1 MKELTDFYYLR
12 NPKFKQVVFSSTLFL
27 FYFLP
32 LFLLV
37 YHVVP
42 KYLKNWVIF
51 FFSILFYTWGAPV
64 FVFILLGTSLLDFLM
79 VRTIHRSQE
88 ARKRK
93 ILLII
98 SLTIN
103 LGLLAYFKYSNFFIE
118 NANTLLESF
127 GLKEVSWT
135 KVIMPIGISFFT
147 FESITYTVDVYRGK
161 HAPLS
166 NMKDYLLYLLAFPKL
181 IAGPIVRFQEIA
193 DEVIERKENVD
204 EKLIGFYRF
213 SIGLAKKVL
222 IANVMA
228 EQAEVVFN
236 SDFHQ
241 LSAYTAWV
249 GILAYTMQIYFDFSG
264 YSDMAIGLGKIMGF
278 HFPENFNSPY
288 SSKSIT
294 EFWRRW
300 HMTLGN
306 FMRDYLYIP
315 LGGNRVSSKARLYF
329 NLALVFILSGF
340 WHGASW
346 NFVVWGAFHGT
357 FLILDRIFLL
367 KLLNRLGSA
376 LSILITFFIVLMGWV
391 IFRIEGDLGQVW
403 LYFERLF
410 DFSWYENFL
419 LLPDFVPLLIV
430 ALFFSFLPALPV
442 GKRMQD
448 FVFNRNAYS
457 LAGNGLFLLI
467 TVSLFILSVSAVTS
481 SGFNPFIY
489 FRF

>member
-1 MKELTDFYYLR
+1 M
-12 NPKFKQVVFSSTLFL
+12 VFSSTLFL

-42 KYLKNWVIF
+42 KGLKNWVIF

-64 FVFILLGTSLLDFLM
+64 FVFILLGTSFMDFLL
-79 VRTIHRSQE
+79 VREIHRSSE
-88 ARKRK
+88 KRKKK
-93 ILLII
+93 ILLVL
-98 SLTIN
+98 SLVVN
-103 LGLLAYFKYSNFFIE
+103 LGLLTYFKYSNFFVG
-118 NANTLLESF
+118 NANALLESI
-127 GLKEVSWT
+127 GLKEVAWT

-166 NMKDYLLYLLAFPKL
+166 NLKDYLLYLLAFPKL

-193 DEVIERKENVD
+193 DEVIERKENID

-228 EQAEVVFN
+228 EQAKVIFDT
-236 SDFHQ
+236 DFHL
-241 LSAYTAWV
+241 LSASTAWI

-288 SSKSIT
+288 SSGSIT

-315 LGGNRVSSKARLYF
+315 LGGNRVSSKSRLYF

-357 FLILDRIFLL
+357 FLILDRIFLV
-367 KLLNRLGSA
+367 KLLNRLGNV
-376 LSILITFFIVLMGWV
+376 LSIAITFVIVMMGWV
-391 IFRIEGDLGQVW
+391 IFHIENDLDQVW
-403 LYFERLF
+403 LYFDRLF
-410 DFSWYENFL
+410 DFSWDSTFTTLPNFWPL
-419 LLPDFVPLLIV
+419 LLV
-430 ALFFSFLPALPV
+430 AAFFSFLPALSI

-448 FVFNRNAYS
+448 FVFNKNSYS
-457 LAGNGLFLLI
+457 LSANGLFLFVAI
-467 TVSLFILSVSAVTS
+467 MLFMMSAS
-481 SGFNPFIY
+481 SIIASGFNPFIY

>member
-1 MKELTDFYYLR
+1 M
-12 NPKFKQVVFSSTLFL
+12 VFSSTLFL

-42 KYLKNWVIF
+42 KLLKNWVIF

-64 FVFILLGTSLLDFLM
+64 FVFILLGTSFTDFLL
-79 VRTIHRSQE
+79 VREIHRSSE
-88 ARKRK
+88 ARKKK

-98 SLTIN
+98 SLTVN
-103 LGLLAYFKYSNFFIE
+103 LGLLAYFKYSNFFIG
-118 NANTLLESF
+118 NANALLESF
-127 GLKEVSWT
+127 GLKEVAWT

-161 HAPLS
+161 HAPLKS
-166 NMKDYLLYLLAFPKL
+166 LKDYLLYLLAFPKL

-228 EQAEVVFN
+228 EQAKVIFE
-236 SDFHQ
+236 SDFHH
-241 LSAYTAWV
+241 LSTSSAWI

-288 SSKSIT
+288 SSRSIT

-346 NFVVWGAFHGT
+346 NYVVWGAFHGT
-357 FLILDRIFLL
+357 FLILDRIFLV
-367 KLLNRLGSA
+367 KLLNRLGTV
-376 LSILITFFIVLMGWV
+376 LSIAITFLIVMMGWV
-391 IFRIEGDLGQVW
+391 IFKIENDMSQVG

-410 DFSWYENFL
+410 DFNGEANSNMLSNFW
-419 LLPDFVPLLIV
+419 PLLFV

-442 GKRMQD
+442 GKKIQD
-448 FVFNRNAYS
+448 FVYNRNTYS
-457 LAGNGLFLLI
+457 LSTNGFFLLATI
-467 TVSLFILSVSAVTS
+467 LLFMMSASSVIS

>member
-1 MKELTDFYYLR
+1 MI
-12 NPKFKQVVFSSTLFL
+12 FSSTLFL

-32 LFLLV
+32 FFLLV
-37 YHVVP
+37 YHMVP
-42 KYLKNWVIF
+42 KNLKNWVIF

-64 FVFILLGTSLLDFLM
+64 FVFILLGTSFLDFLM
-79 VRTIHRSQE
+79 VRTIHRSEE

-93 ILLII
+93 ILLVI

-127 GLKEVSWT
+127 GLKEVTWT

-147 FESITYTVDVYRGK
+147 FESITYTVDVYRRK

-193 DEVIERKENVD
+193 DEVIERRESID

-228 EQAEVVFN
+228 EQAEVIFS
-236 SDFHQ
+236 SDFNQ
-241 LSAYTAWV
+241 LSASTAWV

-288 SSKSIT
+288 SSRSIT

-315 LGGNRVSSKARLYF
+315 LGGNRVSTKARLYF

-367 KLLNRLGSA
+367 KVLKRLGTVVSVA
-376 LSILITFFIVLMGWV
+376 VTFFLVMMGWV
-391 IFRIEGDLGQVW
+391 IFKIEGDLNKVW
-403 LYFERLF
+403 LYFDRLF
-410 DFSWYENFL
+410 DFSWDPNFN
-419 LLPDFVPLLIV
+419 LLPDFLPLLAV
-430 ALFFSFLPALPV
+430 ALFFSFFSVSSV

-448 FVFNRNAYS
+448 FVFNRNSYS
-457 LAGNGLFLLI
+457 LPANGLFLMI
-467 TVSLFILSVSAVTS
+467 AVSLFILSASSVIS

>member
-1 MKELTDFYYLR
+1 M
-12 NPKFKQVVFSSTLFL
+12 VFSSAIFL

-32 LFLLV
+32 FFLLV

-42 KYLKNWVIF
+42 KAMKNWVIF
-51 FFSILFYTWGAPV
+51 IFSILFYTWGAPV
-64 FVFILLGTSLLDFLM
+64 FVFMLLGTSLLDFLL
-79 VRTIHRSQE
+79 VRTIHRSE
-88 ARKRK
+88 TVRKKR
-93 ILLII
+93 ILLIL
-98 SLTIN
+98 SLTVN

-118 NANTLLESF
+118 NTNVFLNSLGFNEIT
-127 GLKEVSWT
+127 WT

-147 FESITYTVDVYRGK
+147 FESITYTMDVYRGK
-161 HAPLS
+161 HAPLK
-166 NMKDYLLYLLAFPKL
+166 NLKDYLLYLLAFPKL

-193 DEVIERKENVD
+193 DEVIERKENID

-213 SIGLAKKVL
+213 CIGLGKKVL

-228 EQAEVVFN
+228 EQVREIFT
-236 SDFHQ
+236 SDIAHM
-241 LSAYTAWV
+241 STATAWI
-249 GILAYTMQIYFDFSG
+249 GTLAYTMQIYFDFSG

-315 LGGNRVSSKARLYF
+315 LGGNRVSSKYRLYF

-346 NFVVWGAFHGT
+346 NFIIWGAFHGT

-367 KLLNRLGSA
+367 KVLNKLGPLVA
-376 LSILITFFIVLMGWV
+376 IPFTFLVVMIGWV
-391 IFRIEGDLGQVW
+391 IFSIEDLGKMGTYLGKLFEFSSGTNAVMIPSFWPILVIALLFAFLPAFSVGQRMQ
-403 LYFERLF
+403 YFVF
-410 DFSWYENFL
+410 DRNKYSMRVHGSFL
-419 LLPDFVPLLIV
+419 LLAVI
-430 ALFFSFLPALPV
+430 
-442 GKRMQD
+442 
-448 FVFNRNAYS
+448 
-457 LAGNGLFLLI
+457 
-467 TVSLFILSVSAVTS
+467 LFIFSSSAVVS

>member
-1 MKELTDFYYLR
+1 M
-12 NPKFKQVVFSSTLFL
+12 VFSSTLFL

-42 KYLKNWVIF
+42 KLLKNWVIF
-51 FFSILFYTWGAPV
+51 FFSIFFYTWGAPV
-64 FVFILLGTSLLDFLM
+64 FVFILLGTSFMDFLF
-79 VRTIHRSQE
+79 VREIHRSSE

-93 ILLII
+93 ILLIL
-98 SLTIN
+98 SLTVN
-103 LGLLAYFKYSNFFIE
+103 LGLLAYFKYSNFFIG
-118 NANTLLESF
+118 NANALLENF
-127 GLKEVSWT
+127 GLREITWT

-161 HAPLS
+161 HAPLK
-166 NMKDYLLYLLAFPKL
+166 NLKDYLLYLLAFPKL

-193 DEVIERKENVD
+193 DEVIERKENID

-228 EQAEVVFN
+228 EQAKIIFE

-241 LSAYTAWV
+241 LSASTAWI

-288 SSKSIT
+288 SSRSIT

-315 LGGNRVSSKARLYF
+315 LGGNRVSSKTRLYF

-357 FLILDRIFLL
+357 FLILDRIFLV
-367 KLLNRLGSA
+367 KLLNRLGGVI
-376 LSILITFFIVLMGWV
+376 SITITFFIVMMGWV
-391 IFRIEGDLGQVW
+391 IFHIEDDMGQVW

-410 DFSWYENFL
+410 DFSWDPTFVILPNFS
-419 LLPDFVPLLIV
+419 PLLAV
-430 ALFFSFLPALPV
+430 AAFFSFFPALRA
-442 GKRMQD
+442 GKSVQE
-448 FVFNRNAYS
+448 FVFNRNSYS
-457 LAGNGLFLLI
+457 LSINGLFLLVTI
-467 TVSLFILSVSAVTS
+467 LLFIMSASSVIS

>member
-1 MKELTDFYYLR
+1 M
-12 NPKFKQVVFSSTLFL
+12 VFSSTLFL

-147 FESITYTVDVYRGK
+147 FESITYTVDVYRRK

-193 DEVIERKENVD
+193 DEVIERKENID

-222 IANVMA
+222 VANVMA

-288 SSKSIT
+288 SSRSIT

-315 LGGNRVSSKARLYF
+315 LGGNKKGTIGTYVAII
-329 NLALVFILSGF
+329 VIFI
-340 WHGASW
+340 
-346 NFVVWGAFHGT
+346 
-357 FLILDRIFLL
+357 FLIF
-367 KLLNRLGSA
+367 
-376 LSILITFFIVLMGWV
+376 ITGW
-391 IFRIEGDLGQVW
+391 F
-403 LYFERLF
+403 
-410 DFSWYENFL
+410 
-419 LLPDFVPLLIV
+419 
-430 ALFFSFLPALPV
+430 
-442 GKRMQD
+442 
-448 FVFNRNAYS
+448 
-457 LAGNGLFLLI
+457 
-467 TVSLFILSVSAVTS
+467 
-481 SGFNPFIY
+481 
-489 FRF
+489 

>member
-1 MKELTDFYYLR
+1 MSLQFYYLR
-12 NPKFKQVVFSSTLFL
+12 NSKFEQVVFSSTLFL

-32 LFLLV
+32 LFLFV

-42 KYLKNWVIF
+42 KGLKNWVIF

-64 FVFILLGTSLLDFLM
+64 FVFILLGTSFMDFLL
-79 VRTIHRSQE
+79 VREIHRSHE
-88 ARKRK
+88 ARKKK
-93 ILLII
+93 ILLIL
-98 SLTIN
+98 SLTVN
-103 LGLLAYFKYSNFFIE
+103 LGLLAYFKYSNFFVG
-118 NANTLLESF
+118 NANALLESI
-127 GLKEVSWT
+127 GLKEVAWT

-166 NMKDYLLYLLAFPKL
+166 SLKDYLLYLLAFPKL

-193 DEVIERKENVD
+193 DEVIERKENID

-228 EQAEVVFN
+228 EQAKVIFDT
-236 SDFHQ
+236 DFHL
-241 LSAYTAWV
+241 LSASTAWI

-288 SSKSIT
+288 SSRSIT

-315 LGGNRVSSKARLYF
+315 LGGNRVSSKSRLYF

-357 FLILDRIFLL
+357 FLILDRIFLV
-367 KLLNRLGSA
+367 KFLNRLGSV
-376 LSILITFFIVLMGWV
+376 LSTAITFVIVMMGWV
-391 IFRIEGDLGQVW
+391 IFKIEDDMSQVW
-403 LYFERLF
+403 LYFDRLF
-410 DFSWYENFL
+410 DFSWDSTFSTLPNFWPL
-419 LLPDFVPLLIV
+419 LLV
-430 ALFFSFLPALPV
+430 AVFFSFLPAFSV

-448 FVFNRNAYS
+448 FVFNKNSYS
-457 LAGNGLFLLI
+457 LSANGLFLFVAI
-467 TVSLFILSVSAVTS
+467 VLFMMSAS
-481 SGFNPFIY
+481 SIIASGFNPFIY

>member
-1 MKELTDFYYLR
+1 M
-12 NPKFKQVVFSSTLFL
+12 VFSSTLFL

-42 KYLKNWVIF
+42 KGLKNWVIF
-51 FFSILFYTWGAPV
+51 FFSILFYTWVAPV
-64 FVFILLGTSLLDFLM
+64 FVFILLGTSFMDFLL
-79 VRTIHRSQE
+79 VRAIHRSNE
-88 ARKRK
+88 ARRRRT
-93 ILLII
+93 LLII
-98 SLTIN
+98 SLVVN
-103 LGLLAYFKYSNFFIE
+103 LGLLAYFKYSNFFVG
-118 NANTLLESF
+118 NANALLQNF
-127 GLKEVSWT
+127 GLDGVAWT

-166 NMKDYLLYLLAFPKL
+166 NLKDYLLYLLAFPKL

-193 DEVIERKENVD
+193 DEVIERRESID

-222 IANVMA
+222 ISNVMA
-228 EQAEVVFN
+228 AQAKVIFE
-236 SDFHQ
+236 SDFHH
-241 LSAYTAWV
+241 LSASTAWI

-288 SSKSIT
+288 SSRSIT

-340 WHGASW
+340 WHGAYW
-346 NFVVWGAFHGT
+346 NYVVWGAFHGA
-357 FLILDRIFLL
+357 FLILDRIFLV
-367 KLLNRLGSA
+367 KLLTRLGRVI
-376 LSILITFFIVLMGWV
+376 SIAITFFIVMMGWV
-391 IFRIEGDLGQVW
+391 IFKIEDDMSQVW

-410 DFSWYENFL
+410 DFSWDSTFTV
-419 LLPDFVPLLIV
+419 LPAFWPLLFI
-430 ALFFSFLPALPV
+430 AAFFSFLPALSI
-442 GKRMQD
+442 GKKMQD
-448 FVFNRNAYS
+448 FVYNRNSYS
-457 LAGNGLFLLI
+457 LSANGLFLLV
-467 TVSLFILSVSAVTS
+467 TVVLFIMSASSVIS